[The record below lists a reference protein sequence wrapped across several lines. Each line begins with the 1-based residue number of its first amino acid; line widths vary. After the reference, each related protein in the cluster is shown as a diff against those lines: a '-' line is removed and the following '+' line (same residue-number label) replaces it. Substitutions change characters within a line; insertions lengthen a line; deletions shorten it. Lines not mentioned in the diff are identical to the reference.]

1 MKTNLL
7 VHKHLII
14 RAESQKPLKDE
25 DQAKDWLL
33 RFIKSINMKVL
44 IGPYAKY
51 CEMEGNRGLTI
62 IAVIETSHIVMHI
75 WDEPIPALMQI
86 DIYSCGDFDEHD
98 ICKKLSKDFD
108 LTKIEYKYLNRET
121 GLTNI
126 SQGILNYGK

>member
-51 CEMEGNRGLTI
+51 CEI
-62 IAVIETSHIVMHI
+62 
-75 WDEPIPALMQI
+75 
-86 DIYSCGDFDEHD
+86 GD
-98 ICKKLSKDFD
+98 
-108 LTKIEYKYLNRET
+108 
-121 GLTNI
+121 
-126 SQGILNYGK
+126 